1 MKRAETWVLATAAA
15 SLTSLLAVLPA
26 ASQPVDDLR
35 AQIQR
40 LQRDTADLQRE
51 VFRNQPPRPG
61 VPVPPPALEPTPPVS
76 TATTQRVDDIE
87 ESLRRVTGQLE
98 ELSHQLDQMSQKND
112 RLQRQVE
119 FLEKS
124 RLTGPPPPEE
134 NGDALAFTSPQ
145 PPAVLVPVPGT
156 FPAQPSLRA
165 PDAGPAVIGSIR
177 EPAAPR
183 PPAPVANP
191 PSANLATGSLAP
203 GNANSPEAEYDAAMG
218 LLARA
223 QYERARESF
232 RVFADTHAGNELS
245 ATALYWK
252 GDIAYS
258 MQRNYAGAARDFA
271 ELLKKYPAAPRA
283 PEGMLK
289 LGLSLLALGQK
300 QEGCAALAAL
310 PAKYP
315 NANPTIVN
323 RSRVERRT
331 VGCA

>member
-1 MKRAETWVLATAAA
+1 MKRADIWVLAIAATSFA
-15 SLTSLLAVLPA
+15 SLSLALPA
-26 ASQPVDDLR
+26 AAQPVDDLR

-61 VPVPPPALEPTPPVS
+61 VPVPPPSLAPAPLASP
-76 TATTQRVDDIE
+76 ATTQRVDDIE

-98 ELSHQLDQMSQKND
+98 ELSHQLDQLNQKNE

-119 FLEKS
+119 YLEKS
-124 RLTGPPPPEE
+124 RLTAPPPPEE
-134 NGDALAFTSPQ
+134 GGDALAFTSPQ
-145 PPAVLVPVPGT
+145 PPVVLLPVPG
-156 FPAQPSLRA
+156 AA
-165 PDAGPAVIGSIR
+165 PGTGPAIVGSLR

-183 PPAPVANP
+183 PPAPIANP
-191 PSANLATGSLAP
+191 PPMNPATGNLATGNVAT
-203 GNANSPEAEYDAAMG
+203 GNANGAEAEYDAAMG

-223 QYERARESF
+223 QYDRARESF
-232 RVFADTHAGNELS
+232 RAFADSHANSELS
-245 ATALYWK
+245 PTALYWT

-258 MQRNYAGAARDFA
+258 MQRDYAGAARDFA